1 MGHIMDTYAPLR
13 YAATISVLLAV
24 LALQGCGVRSISD
37 SGYQA
42 EAGRLQH
49 ANHSLYKG
57 ELTEFEVL
65 GINPTASVSQEEI
78 QRALENR
85 QQFSLPKGSSV
96 MLIQSGAIMPD
107 DSMIQA
113 LEAHYRVS
121 AFSGIPAGQGDTS
134 HAAALRLAAARG
146 NCAKILVYWGILE
159 TAQKDMS
166 TKAVSWVPIVGSI
179 IPDESQEMRIR
190 LKMALIDV
198 ATGQWDAFSPK
209 PIQDTSASAR
219 YTRASSD
226 QQQVAALK
234 AQAYAELARD
244 IVKKYAE

>member
-1 MGHIMDTYAPLR
+1 MNNYAPLR
-13 YAATISVLLAV
+13 YAATISILLAV

-42 EAGRLQH
+42 ESGRLRQSG
-49 ANHSLYKG
+49 HSLYKG

-78 QRALENR
+78 QHTLENR
-85 QQFSLPKGSSV
+85 QQFSLPEGSSL

-107 DSMIQA
+107 DSMIRA
-113 LEAHYRVS
+113 LEAHYRVV
-121 AFSGIPAGQGDTS
+121 AFSGIPAGPGDAS
-134 HAAALRLAAARG
+134 HAAALRLVAAKG
-146 NCAKILVYWGILE
+146 NCSKILVYWGILE

-166 TKAVSWVPIVGSI
+166 TKAISWVPIVGGI

-198 ATGQWDAFSPK
+198 ATGQWDVFSPK

-226 QQQVAALK
+226 QQQVVVLK
-234 AQAYAELARD
+234 GQAYVELAHA